1 MLSLIVIV
9 LLSYMVG
16 SIPGS
21 VLVAKY
27 VHGIDI
33 RKHGSGNPGATNV
46 FRVLGWKS
54 GVFCTLVD
62 MGKGFI
68 AAGLIATIR
77 IDGLPY
83 LIDAWHMETVVRILA
98 GMAAVA
104 GHMFPVWAGFHGGKG
119 VNTSGGAL
127 LAIEPISML
136 ITLLTFTI
144 VLLTTRYVSLASLS
158 ATIVF
163 PSAVA
168 IRRYVFGIESVDP
181 SLVILSV
188 LMAIGLIVAH
198 RPNIIRLA
206 RGTENRVK
214 SFRPSRGSLAQ
225 SRTS

>member
-27 VHGIDI
+27 VHGINI
-33 RKHGSGNPGATNV
+33 RQHGSGNPGATNV

-68 AAGLIATIR
+68 AAGLIAMIR

-83 LIDAWHMETVVRILA
+83 LIDAWHMETVVRLLA
-98 GMAAVA
+98 GIAAVV

-127 LAIEPISML
+127 LAIEPISMI
-136 ITLLTFTI
+136 ITLLTFAV
-144 VLLTTRYVSLASLS
+144 VLFATRYVSLASLS
-158 ATIVF
+158 AAIAF

-168 IRRYVFGIESVDP
+168 VRRYVFGIEAVDA
-181 SLVILSV
+181 SLMIFSIG
-188 LMAIGLIVAH
+188 MAIVLFVAH
-198 RPNIIRLA
+198 RPNIIRLLN
-206 RGTENRVK
+206 GTENRVK
-214 SFRPSRGSLAQ
+214 NFRPSRGSLAQ